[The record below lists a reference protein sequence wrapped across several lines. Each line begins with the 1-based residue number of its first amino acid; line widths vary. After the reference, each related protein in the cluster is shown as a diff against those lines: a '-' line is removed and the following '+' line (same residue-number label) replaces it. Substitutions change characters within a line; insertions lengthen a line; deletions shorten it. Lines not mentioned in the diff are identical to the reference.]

1 MRVIDLDVEL
11 LRQLAVDRLDDLTD
25 GVGGPLD
32 GPWQLL
38 PLVATRRRQQADAV
52 VSPQLGR
59 LLDADVRLVT
69 NGGEVGM
76 LAQQFEAHLQVGGV
90 GRGQLEVED
99 DSAQRDQE
107 VEFVAE
113 DGLFLGRHLAEGGS
127 VGFPI
132 PARGGHQVELDNGHR
147 QTVQH
152 ALPILG
158 QVQVREHN
166 LSDEVESLHH

>member
-113 DGLFLGRHLAEGGS
+113 DGL
-127 VGFPI
+127 
-132 PARGGHQVELDNGHR
+132 
-147 QTVQH
+147 
-152 ALPILG
+152 
-158 QVQVREHN
+158 
-166 LSDEVESLHH
+166 LSLIHI